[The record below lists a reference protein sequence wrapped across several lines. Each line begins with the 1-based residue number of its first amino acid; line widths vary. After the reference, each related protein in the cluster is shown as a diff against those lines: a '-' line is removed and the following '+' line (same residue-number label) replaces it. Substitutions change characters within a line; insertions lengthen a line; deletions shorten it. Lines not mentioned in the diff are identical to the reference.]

1 VDVDAGR
8 FNEAALKVLKIS
20 PGSLFPSLHAAQVYR
35 DIGTW
40 YAIREQWVSATNFFA
55 GLLQLDD
62 EMNYSSTKTTWDL
75 LAAGATLVQAGTE
88 QASAPYEQFRQEEI
102 RRFANTTNSLVAERL
117 FRAGQPDRPEDPRA
131 LPLAAER
138 LLRAGLL
145 RPANPEVLRSLDM
158 PAQFVEKS
166 LSGSGANANSGGGE
180 APWRWVALALLDYR
194 QGRWASAVERG
205 QSLPPADNNPA
216 RNAIRHL
223 ILAMSQQRLGK
234 TAEAVA
240 ELKQGRELVEAK
252 FHARLTAGSVEEGF
266 WFDWAT
272 AQILLREAGAL
283 LKSAPGG

>member
-1 VDVDAGR
+1 
-8 FNEAALKVLKIS
+8 
-20 PGSLFPSLHAAQVYR
+20 
-35 DIGTW
+35 
-40 YAIREQWVSATNFFA
+40 VSATNFFA